1 MFCTH
6 VRIVLQRRLGGG
18 AAVLTT
24 RSPHSMGQDVLREA
38 SVRQSNDI
46 RLSFDQ
52 VAEVYDE
59 ARPSYPPELFDELF
73 NLLPTKPLIVE
84 VGPGTG
90 KATTDLLARG
100 AAVHAIEIGPA
111 MAARLRSN
119 LPSERL
125 RVSVGDFEN
134 MDIESGADT
143 VFSATAYHWISPA
156 AQTDRPATIL
166 RLGGLVAIVDLIQV
180 ESPDDL
186 GFFASVQPIY
196 ERYGQGHSGPLAPTR
211 DAVDPAIRG
220 VLEADS
226 RFGEALVRQWDWNQ
240 TYTAS
245 GYVKLMLSY
254 SGTQMMEERSR
265 LGLLHDM
272 EAFIRTEFGGH
283 VTRPLVVTLT
293 TAVLR
298 STDLR
303 VHAIVGSSVVHNAVS
318 R

>member
-1 MFCTH
+1 M
-6 VRIVLQRRLGGG
+6 
-18 AAVLTT
+18 
-24 RSPHSMGQDVLREA
+24 
-38 SVRQSNDI
+38 RQPNDI

-90 KATTDLLARG
+90 KATKDLLARG
-100 AAVHAIEIGPA
+100 AVVHAIEIGPA
-111 MAARLRSN
+111 LAARLRSN

-134 MDIESGADT
+134 MDIESGADA

-156 AQTDRPATIL
+156 AQTDRRATIL

-196 ERYGQGHSGPLAPTR
+196 EQYGQGHRRPPAPTR
-211 DAVDPAIRG
+211 GAVDPAIRV

-226 RFGEALVRQWDWNQ
+226 RFGEALVDQWNWNQ

-254 SGTQMMEERSR
+254 SGTQMMEDRSR

-293 TAVLR
+293 TAVLTGR
-298 STDLR
+298 
-303 VHAIVGSSVVHNAVS
+303 
-318 R
+318 